1 MSCSSWLI
9 WYKFVVADPTVIN
22 ENPTWCISLHILLH
36 YLMLVNYFWMFCE
49 GLHLHLVLVVV
60 FVKDTV
66 AMRWFY
72 VIGWILP
79 VFVMIAYSVPRSYH
93 FVDKDQ

>member
-1 MSCSSWLI
+1 M
-9 WYKFVVADPTVIN
+9 
-22 ENPTWCISLHILLH
+22 
-36 YLMLVNYFWMFCE
+36 
-49 GLHLHLVLVVV
+49 HLVLVVV